1 MRSPRSLRRSGIER
15 GSANSAYV
23 RRAHNA
29 AYAALC
35 ISGVMRTS
43 AFCGVVGISLD
54 DVLDRACRIAMP
66 RVIGVRIIVGR
77 LSPHAVAGER
87 GPMFSAATLHSLD
100 DVLDALTEHLRVTR
114 GASPATCERSVR
126 DVRQLPTLLSASG
139 QLDLRQLTGEVLR
152 GFVVDRAR
160 RHSPRTARRS
170 ASAAR
175 SFVRFLHLHGV
186 IDGRLAQ
193 AVPTVRDTRR
203 ATLPKALAPA
213 QLRQLLAAVD
223 PSTPA
228 GRRDHAML
236 LCLASLGLRAKE
248 VADLSLDA
256 IDWRAGTLTIATSKA
271 RRAHRL
277 PLPATVGRAIATY
290 LRSGRPATRVRQ
302 VFVRHFPPI
311 GAPLTSPV
319 VTRAVQRA
327 FHRSGLDVASRG
339 AHTLR
344 HTAAT
349 AMMRAGVSLKAVA
362 DVLRH
367 RSLDTTALYTKVDL
381 PRLREVARPWPEE
394 VVS

>member
-1 MRSPRSLRRSGIER
+1 
-15 GSANSAYV
+15 
-23 RRAHNA
+23 
-29 AYAALC
+29 
-35 ISGVMRTS
+35 MRTS
-43 AFCGVVGISLD
+43 AFRGVAGISLAGF
-54 DVLDRACRIAMP
+54 LDRACRIART

-77 LSPHAVAGER
+77 LSPHTVAGER
-87 GPMFSAATLHSLD
+87 GPMFSAATLQSRD
-100 DVLDALTEHLRVTR
+100 DVLDAFSAYLRVTR

-126 DVRQLPTLLSASG
+126 DVRQLLTLLSASG
-139 QLDLRQLTGEVLR
+139 QVDLQQLTGEVLR

-175 SFVRFLHLHGV
+175 GFVRFLHLYGV

-223 PSTPA
+223 PSTPV
-228 GRRDHAML
+228 GRRDRAML
-236 LCLASLGLRAKE
+236 VCLASLGLRAKE
-248 VADLSLDA
+248 VAELSLDA

-290 LRSGRPATRVRQ
+290 LRFGRPATAVRR
-302 VFVRHFPPI
+302 VFVRHLPPI
-311 GAPLTSPV
+311 GAPVTSAV
-319 VTRAVQRA
+319 VIGAVRRA
-327 FHRSGLDVASRG
+327 FLRSALDVASRG

-349 AMMRAGVSLKAVA
+349 HMVRAGVSLKAVA
-362 DVLRH
+362 DVLGH

-381 PRLREVARPWPEE
+381 PRLREVARPWPAE